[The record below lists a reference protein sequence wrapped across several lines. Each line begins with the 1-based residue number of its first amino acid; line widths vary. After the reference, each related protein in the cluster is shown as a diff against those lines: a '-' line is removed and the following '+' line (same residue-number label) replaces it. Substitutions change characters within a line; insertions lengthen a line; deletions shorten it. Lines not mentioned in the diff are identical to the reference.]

1 MYKLRIIFFY
11 FFASSSENNIPK
23 PRAYFK
29 LNLPEK
35 HESYNTNCKYSFMLP
50 TYSTVN
56 LDVDCNIKNI
66 YFSKQDAILH
76 VSYFKIKNN
85 LFEHLEESRSLA
97 YKHQV
102 IADGITE
109 QVFVNDSLKVYGV
122 LYDYYGVTATSIQ
135 FCLTDSIN
143 HFFRG
148 ALYFNTEINDSI
160 TPINMFLKEDMRYLI
175 ETFSGKNNVRLKN
188 I

>member
-1 MYKLRIIFFY
+1 MSNLRIIIFLFFVV
-11 FFASSSENNIPK
+11 SCSENNIPK

-35 HESYNTNCKYSFMLP
+35 KYESYQTNCKYSFMLP
-50 TYSTVN
+50 NYSKVN
-56 LDVDCNIKNI
+56 LDVDCDINNI
-66 YFSKQDAILH
+66 YFPEQDGVLH

-85 LFEHLEESRSLA
+85 LFEHLEESRNLA
-97 YKHQV
+97 YKHQI

-122 LYDYYGVTATSIQ
+122 LYDYYGVTATSTQ

-148 ALYFNTEINDSI
+148 ALYFNCEINDSI
-160 TPINMFLKEDMRYLI
+160 APLNIFLKEDIRYLI
-175 ETFSGKNNVRLKN
+175 ETFSWKD
-188 I
+188 

>member
-1 MYKLRIIFFY
+1 MSRIRIIFFLL
-11 FFASSSENNIPK
+11 FSVSCTEINIPK

-35 HESYNTNCKYSFMLP
+35 KYENYNTHCKYSFMLP

-56 LDVDCNIKNI
+56 LDFDCDIHNI
-66 YFSKQDAILH
+66 YFPKQDAILH

-85 LFEHLEESRSLA
+85 LFEHFEQSRSLA
-97 YKHQV
+97 YKHQI

-109 QVFVNDSLKVYGV
+109 QVYVNDSLKVYGV
-122 LYDYYGVTATSIQ
+122 LYDYFGVTATSTQ

-148 ALYFNTEINDSI
+148 ALYFNSEINDSI
-160 TPINMFLKEDMRYLI
+160 TPLNIFLKEDMRYLI
-175 ETFSGKNNVRLKN
+175 ETFSWKK
-188 I
+188 

>member
-1 MYKLRIIFFY
+1 MSKLRVLFFLLFIF
-11 FFASSSENNIPK
+11 SCGENNIPK

-35 HESYNTNCKYSFMLP
+35 NYKIYNTSCKYSFMLP
-50 TYSTVN
+50 TYSKLN
-56 LDVDCNIKNI
+56 QDFDCDKQNI
-66 YFSKQDAILH
+66 YFPKQDAILH
-76 VSYFKIKNN
+76 LSYFKIKNN
-85 LFEHLEESRSLA
+85 LFQHLEESRSLA
-97 YKHQV
+97 YKHQI
-102 IADGITE
+102 IADGINE

-122 LYDYYGVTATSIQ
+122 LYDYDGVTATSIQ

-160 TPINMFLKEDMRYLI
+160 APLNTFLKKDMRYLI
-175 ETFSGKNNVRLKN
+175 ETFSWK
-188 I
+188 